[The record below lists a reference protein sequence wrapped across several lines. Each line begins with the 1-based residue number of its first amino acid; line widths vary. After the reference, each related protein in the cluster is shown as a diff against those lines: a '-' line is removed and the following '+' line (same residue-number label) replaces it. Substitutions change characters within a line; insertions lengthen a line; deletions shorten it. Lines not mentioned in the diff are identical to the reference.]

1 MAKQEINIKNIDTI
15 GDYGLMPVPE
25 KEQKSTLNIM
35 LVSAGWIIAVS
46 SLYIGGT
53 LGLSMPFGEA
63 VRAAIL
69 GQLIVA
75 VIATLMGM
83 LGAKY
88 KVSTT
93 LIARHAFGKHGSAIF
108 GLVAAISLGIGWFAW
123 QASFFGMTVNTI
135 FGANNFW
142 LFEPKVA
149 SIWGGLLM
157 FLTAY
162 YGYKGLAALSYLAIP
177 LIFILT
183 TFGATIA
190 VESFGGNLH
199 SIADAQP
206 IGSRISLIAAIS
218 SVMGG
223 SIAGGIFFPDLTRY
237 ARGGYIKGSLYAG
250 LGYFVG
256 GTFCIISGIIMSASV
271 SIPGVGDVAN
281 IPAIMKVLGL
291 GIGGL
296 MVLVLGQWTTND
308 NNLYTGSVGLINV
321 FNISKK
327 LAVVIMAAIGI
338 TISAMNI
345 QDYFVPFL
353 IFLGT
358 YIPPLAGV
366 VLADHWI
373 LRGLLTRDSY
383 KFGVGTEYSKWN
395 IVALI
400 SALLGGY
407 ISTIIKLEYVS
418 ILSILM
424 AGAIYLLIIL
434 VLRVVGIKN
443 YTIGKWTE
451 GA

>member
-1 MAKQEINIKNIDTI
+1 MAQQHMDMKIVDTV

-25 KEQKSTLNIM
+25 EQQKSNLNVM
-35 LVSAGWIIAVS
+35 LVSAGWIIAIS

-93 LIARHAFGKHGSAIF
+93 LIARQAFGRHGSAIF

-123 QASFFGMTVNTI
+123 QASFFGMTINTI

-162 YGYKGLAALSYLAIP
+162 YGYKGLAALSYIAIP
-177 LIFILT
+177 LIIILS
-183 TFGATIA
+183 TFGVTLA

-206 IGSRISLIAAIS
+206 ISSRISLIAAIS

-223 SIAGGIFFPDLTRY
+223 SIAGGIFFPDITRY
-237 ARGGYIKGSLYAG
+237 VRGGYIKGALCAG
-250 LGYFVG
+250 LGYFIG
-256 GTFCIISGIIMSASV
+256 GIFCIICGIIMSASV

-281 IPAIMKVLGL
+281 IPAIMQALGL

-296 MVLVLGQWTTND
+296 MVLILGQWTTND
-308 NNLYTGSVGLINV
+308 NNLYTGSLGLINV
-321 FNISKK
+321 FNIPKK

-366 VLADHWI
+366 VLVDHWI
-373 LRGLLTRDSY
+373 FRGLLMRDSY
-383 KFGVGTEYSKWN
+383 EFGVRTEYSKWN

-407 ISTIIKLEYVS
+407 ISTIIKIEYVS
-418 ILSILM
+418 LLSILI

-434 VLRVVGIKN
+434 VLRVAGIKN